1 MYKLREFP
9 GCLPQFTYGPSIPG
23 PLSESNLHSNDV
35 RLWMYYKDVWYRCSN
50 NINLEEYY
58 IYFRELSE
66 NDTNEMINMLIE
78 ENKIYK
84 L

>member
-23 PLSESNLHSNDV
+23 PLSESNLHKTLDV
-35 RLWMYYKDVWYRCSN
+35 LRGCLVS

-66 NDTNEMINMLIE
+66 NDANEMINILIKN
-78 ENKIYK
+78 NKISK

>member
-35 RLWMYYKDVWYRCSN
+35 RLWMYYEDVWYRCS

-66 NDTNEMINMLIE
+66 NDSNEMINMLIE
-78 ENKIYK
+78 ENEIYR

>member
-1 MYKLREFP
+1 MYKLREIP

-23 PLSESNLHSNDV
+23 PLAESNLYKTLDV
-35 RLWMYYKDVWYRCSN
+35 LRGGLVS

-66 NDTNEMINMLIE
+66 NETSEMINILIKN
-78 ENKIYK
+78 NKISK

>member
-35 RLWMYYKDVWYRCSN
+35 RLWISGIVVV
-50 NINLEEYY
+50 
-58 IYFRELSE
+58 
-66 NDTNEMINMLIE
+66 TLI
-78 ENKIYK
+78 
-84 L
+84 